1 MKSRSRILLA
11 IVASLVALGC
21 SLAPTPA
28 GPTITP
34 FAPGSTSVA
43 PTDVPPSAP
52 PPTQVPTPASTE
64 SVAPT
69 VPVVPT
75 APPTPVCAGD
85 LGALALSEFP
95 ADTYNDVGVLPLVVP
110 PGWDPLWAVFSVGM
124 RPFDP
129 IRSHFLAIYTCDLGT
144 WRELA
149 RIDLDDANPPDMD
162 PAGPDYTSE
171 GSVSQ
176 VQIDPSRIWLTVEG
190 GVGAHGGT
198 FQLLSFDAG
207 MALQGQVSGVGA
219 SPGVGSMQD
228 VNGDGVLDVVLD
240 QSDAYV
246 FCYAC
251 GVRKRYYRVFY
262 WDSVNQRILEAHI
275 DYFYM
280 GQPQPMRDLVNPAV
294 DMANA
299 GLWKDAL
306 AKITEA
312 RDLASSYPESN
323 VESLSWTY
331 GLIKLHADAMAAD
344 ASSGIYP
351 LLSRVFY
358 GDYAAAV
365 DLMRPY
371 APGQV
376 FDPAGP
382 LIAGTAAEGMEGILS
397 DQIVQSADAALG
409 VKPDLAEAYLMR
421 GWARYLVDPANL
433 QVRADVHQAAALRP
447 GDAFLAGCAA
457 LFP

>member
-1 MKSRSRILLA
+1 MRSRSRILLA
-11 IVASLVALGC
+11 VVVSLMVLGC
-21 SLAPTPA
+21 GVMPTPIE
-28 GPTITP
+28 PTA
-34 FAPGSTSVA
+34 FVPGSTSVA
-43 PTDVPPSAP
+43 PTEAVVPTGGLPTGV
-52 PPTQVPTPASTE
+52 PPTQVPTP
-64 SVAPT
+64 
-69 VPVVPT
+69 VPT
-75 APPTPVCAGD
+75 APGVPTVLPTPVCAGD
-85 LGALALSEFP
+85 PGAVAMAGFP
-95 ADTYNDVGVLPLVVP
+95 AETYNDVGVLPLVVP

-149 RIDLDDANPPDMD
+149 RIDLDDVNPPDMD
-162 PAGPDYTSE
+162 PAGPDFVSE
-171 GSVSQ
+171 GSVTQ
-176 VQIDPSRIWLTVEG
+176 VTIDPARIWLTVDG
-190 GVGAHGGT
+190 GIGAHGGT

-207 MALQGQVSGVGA
+207 LALQGHVSGVGA

-228 VNGDGVLDVVLD
+228 VNGDGVLDVVLN

-251 GVRKRYYRVFY
+251 GVRKVYFRVFY
-262 WDSVNQRILEAHI
+262 WDSVNQRILEGRI
-275 DYFYM
+275 EPFLM

-294 DMANA
+294 EMANA

-306 AKITEA
+306 VKITEA
-312 RDLASSYPESN
+312 RDLAPSYPECN
-323 VESLSWTY
+323 VQLLNWTY
-331 GLIKLHADAMAAD
+331 GMIKLHADAMAVD
-344 ASSGIYP
+344 AASGIYP

-371 APGQV
+371 SPAQV

-382 LIAGTAAEGMEGILS
+382 LIADTVAEGMEGALS
-397 DQIVQSADAALG
+397 GYIIESADAALAL
-409 VKPDLAEAYLMR
+409 KPDLAEAYLMR
-421 GWARYLVDPANL
+421 GWARYLVDPASP

>member
-1 MKSRSRILLA
+1 MKSRPRILLV
-11 IVASLVALGC
+11 VAVLLVALGC
-21 SLAPTPA
+21 GVTPTPVGPTLTPFMPGGTSSAPT
-28 GPTITP
+28 
-34 FAPGSTSVA
+34 
-43 PTDVPPSAP
+43 
-52 PPTQVPTPASTE
+52 E
-64 SVAPT
+64 
-69 VPVVPT
+69 PVVPT
-75 APPTPVCAGD
+75 GEPPTGVSPTLVPTVPGAPTVPPTPVCAGD
-85 LGALALSEFP
+85 PGAIAMAGFP
-95 ADTYNDVGVLPLVVP
+95 AGTYNDVGVLPLVVP

-149 RIDLDDANPPDMD
+149 RIDLDDVNPPDMD
-162 PAGPDYTSE
+162 PAGPDFVSE
-171 GSVSQ
+171 GSVTQ
-176 VQIDPSRIWLTVEG
+176 VTIDPARIWLTVDG
-190 GVGAHGGT
+190 GIGAHGGT
-198 FQLLSFDAG
+198 FHLLSFDAG
-207 MALQGQVSGVGA
+207 LALQGHVSGVGA

-228 VNGDGVLDVVLD
+228 VNGDGVLDVVLN

-251 GVRKRYYRVFY
+251 GVRKVYFRVFY
-262 WDSVNQRILEAHI
+262 WDSVNQRILEGRIEH
-275 DYFYM
+275 FLM

-306 AKITEA
+306 IKITEA
-312 RDLASSYPESN
+312 RDLAPSYPECN
-323 VESLSWTY
+323 VQSLNWTY
-331 GLIKLHADAMAAD
+331 GMIKLHADAMATD
-344 ASSGIYP
+344 AASGIYP

-371 APGQV
+371 SPAQV

-382 LIAGTAAEGMEGILS
+382 LIAGTVAEGMEGALS
-397 DQIVQSADAALG
+397 GYIIESADAALG

-421 GWARYLVDPANL
+421 GWARYLVDPVNP

-447 GDAFLAGCAA
+447 GDAFFAGCAA

>member
-1 MKSRSRILLA
+1 MGSRPRIFLAVAGLLM
-11 IVASLVALGC
+11 ALGC
-21 SLAPTPA
+21 SLLPTPGAPTL
-28 GPTITP
+28 TP
-34 FAPGSTSVA
+34 FVPGSTSPA
-43 PTDVPPSAP
+43 PTGVSPTAP
-52 PPTQVPTPASTE
+52 LPTQVPT
-64 SVAPT
+64 SVPT

-75 APPTPVCAGD
+75 VPPTPVCAGD
-85 LGALALSEFP
+85 LAAVAVAGLP
-95 ADTYNDVGVLPLVVP
+95 ADTYNDVGVLPLVVL

-129 IRSHFLAIYTCDLGT
+129 LRSHFLAIYTCDVGT
-144 WRELA
+144 WGELA
-149 RIDLDDANPPDMD
+149 RINLDDINPPDMD
-162 PAGPDYTSE
+162 LAAPDFVSE
-171 GSVSQ
+171 GSVTQ
-176 VQIDPSRIWLTVEG
+176 VTIDPARIWLTVDG

-207 MALQGQVSGVGA
+207 LALRGHVSGVGA

-228 VNGDGVLDVVLD
+228 VNGDGVLDAVLD

-251 GVRKRYYRVFY
+251 GVRKVTFRVFY
-262 WDSVNQRILEAHI
+262 WDSVNQRILEGRI

-280 GQPQPMRDLVNPAV
+280 GQPQPMRDVVNPAV

-306 AKITEA
+306 VKITEA
-312 RDLASSYPESN
+312 RDLAPSYPECN
-323 VESLSWTY
+323 VQSLNWTH
-331 GLIKLHADAMAAD
+331 GMIKLHADAMAAD
-344 ASSGIYP
+344 ATSGIYP

-371 APGQV
+371 APAQV
-376 FDPAGP
+376 FDPTGP
-382 LIAGTAAEGMEGILS
+382 LIAGTVAEGMEGILS
-397 DQIVQSADAALG
+397 DQIIQSADAALAL
-409 VKPDLAEAYLMR
+409 KPDLAEAYLMR
-421 GWARYLVDPANL
+421 GWARYLVDPASP
-433 QVRADVHQAAALRP
+433 QVRTDVHQAAALRP
-447 GDAFLAGCAA
+447 GDVFFADCAA

>member
-1 MKSRSRILLA
+1 VNSRLQPLLT
-11 IVASLVALGC
+11 VVVLLVALGC
-21 SLAPTPA
+21 SLVPTPA
-28 GPTITP
+28 GPTVTP
-34 FAPGSTSVA
+34 FLPGSTSGA
-43 PTDVPPSAP
+43 PTEPVVSTGGPPTGVPS
-52 PPTQVPTPASTE
+52 TQVPTLM
-64 SVAPT
+64 
-69 VPVVPT
+69 PT
-75 APPTPVCAGD
+75 ATAVEVGVCAGD
-85 LGALALSEFP
+85 PGAFAAAGLPE
-95 ADTYNDVGVLPLVVP
+95 DTYDDMGVLPLIAP

-149 RIDLDDANPPDMD
+149 RINLDDVNPPDMD
-162 PAGPDYTSE
+162 PAGPDFVSE
-171 GSVSQ
+171 GSVTQ
-176 VQIDPSRIWLTVEG
+176 VTIDPARIWLTVDG
-190 GVGAHGGT
+190 GIGAHGGT

-207 MALQGQVSGVGA
+207 LALHGHVSGVGA
-219 SPGVGSMQD
+219 NPGVGSMQD

-246 FCYAC
+246 FYYAS
-251 GVRKRYYRVFY
+251 GVRKRYYRVFT
-262 WDSVNQRILEAHI
+262 WDSVNQRILEGRI

-299 GLWKDAL
+299 GLWKDAM

-312 RDLASSYPESN
+312 RDLAPSYPECN
-323 VESLSWTY
+323 VQSLNWTY
-331 GLIKLHADAMAAD
+331 GMIKLHVDALAVDAA
-344 ASSGIYP
+344 SGTYP

-365 DLMRPY
+365 DLMRSY
-371 APGQV
+371 APAQV

-382 LIAGTAAEGMEGILS
+382 LIVGTVVEGGLEGVLS
-397 DQIVQSADAALG
+397 GHIIESANAALAL
-409 VKPDLAEAYLMR
+409 KPDLAEAYLLR
-421 GWARYLVDPANL
+421 GWARYLVVPDDP
-433 QVRADVHQAAALRP
+433 QVRADVHQAAALQP
-447 GDAFLAGCAA
+447 GDVFLAGCAA

>member
-1 MKSRSRILLA
+1 MRSRLRILLVVSVLA
-11 IVASLVALGC
+11 VALGC
-21 SLAPTPA
+21 GVTPTPVGPTLTPFMPGGTSSAPTEPVV
-28 GPTITP
+28 PTGEP
-34 FAPGSTSVA
+34 
-43 PTDVPPSAP
+43 PTDVSS
-52 PPTQVPTPASTE
+52 TQVPTS
-64 SVAPT
+64 
-69 VPVVPT
+69 VPT
-75 APPTPVCAGD
+75 TTPVEVGVCAGD
-85 LGALALSEFP
+85 PGAVAMAGFP
-95 ADTYNDVGVLPLVVP
+95 ADTYNDVGILPLVVP

-129 IRSHFLAIYTCDLGT
+129 VRSHFLAIYTCDLGT

-149 RIDLDDANPPDMD
+149 RIDLDDVNPPDMD
-162 PAGPDYTSE
+162 PAGPDFVSE
-171 GSVSQ
+171 GSVTQ
-176 VQIDPSRIWLTVEG
+176 VQIDPARIWLTVDG
-190 GVGAHGGT
+190 GVGVHGGT
-198 FQLLSFDAG
+198 FHLLSFDAG
-207 MALQGQVSGVGA
+207 LALRGHVSGVGA

-228 VNGDGVLDVVLD
+228 VNGDGVLDAVLD

-251 GVRKRYYRVFY
+251 GVRKVYFRVFY
-262 WDSVNQRILEAHI
+262 WDSVNQRILEGRI

-306 AKITEA
+306 VKITEA
-312 RDLASSYPESN
+312 RDLAPSYPESN
-323 VESLSWTY
+323 VESLNWTY
-331 GLIKLHADAMAAD
+331 GMIKLHADAMAAD
-344 ASSGIYP
+344 AVSGTYP

-365 DLMRPY
+365 DLMRSY
-371 APGQV
+371 APAQV

-382 LIAGTAAEGMEGILS
+382 LIAGTVAEGMEGVLS
-397 DQIVQSADAALG
+397 DQIIQSANAALAL
-409 VKPDLAEAYLMR
+409 KTDLAEAYLMR
-421 GWARYLVDPANL
+421 GWARYLVDPASP

-447 GDAFLAGCAA
+447 GDAFFADCAT

>member
-1 MKSRSRILLA
+1 MRFRSRVLLA
-11 IVASLVALGC
+11 VVVSLMALGC
-21 SLAPTPA
+21 GVVPTFE
-28 GPTITP
+28 TLTVTP
-34 FAPGSTSVA
+34 FVPGGTSPA
-43 PTDVPPSAP
+43 PTDVPPTGV
-52 PPTQVPTPASTE
+52 PPTQIPTSVPTM
-64 SVAPT
+64 
-69 VPVVPT
+69 
-75 APPTPVCAGD
+75 TPVQVGMCASNVGD
-85 LGALALSEFP
+85 FAVAGLP
-95 ADTYNDVGVLPLVVP
+95 PDTYDDVHVLQLVVP
-110 PGWDPLWAVFSVGM
+110 PGWERLWAVYSVGM

-129 IRSHFLAIYTCDLGT
+129 LRSHFLAIYACGVAGD
-144 WRELA
+144 WIERA
-149 RIDLDDANPPDMD
+149 RVNLDDVNPPDMD
-162 PAGPDYTSE
+162 PAGPDYVSE
-171 GSVSQ
+171 GSVTQ

-207 MALQGQVSGVGA
+207 MALLGQVSGVSA
-219 SPGVGSMQD
+219 SPGGGGMQD
-228 VNGDGVLDVVLD
+228 VNGDGVLDVVLN

-251 GVRKRYYRVFY
+251 GVRKVYFRVFY

-306 AKITEA
+306 VKITEA
-312 RDLASSYPESN
+312 RDLAPSYPECDIQ
-323 VESLSWTY
+323 SLNWTY
-331 GLIKLHADAMAAD
+331 GMIKLHADAMAAD
-344 ASSGIYP
+344 AASGIYP

-371 APGQV
+371 APAQV
-376 FDPAGP
+376 FDPTGP
-382 LIAGTAAEGMEGILS
+382 LTAGTAAEGMEGALS
-397 DQIVQSADAALG
+397 GYIIESADAALG

-421 GWARYLVDPANL
+421 GWARYLVDPASP

-447 GDAFLAGCAA
+447 GDAFIAGCAA